1 MYQCNLFYHIIW
13 TLWQMVVS
21 QRKVRI
27 QRTTNVSTFR
37 FIRLIFQMSLR
48 EAQGKRTYSD
58 IKSLQTSQ
66 RVLILHINMV

>member
-37 FIRLIFQMSLR
+37 FIRLILQESLR

-66 RVLILHINMV
+66 KGVNSPY